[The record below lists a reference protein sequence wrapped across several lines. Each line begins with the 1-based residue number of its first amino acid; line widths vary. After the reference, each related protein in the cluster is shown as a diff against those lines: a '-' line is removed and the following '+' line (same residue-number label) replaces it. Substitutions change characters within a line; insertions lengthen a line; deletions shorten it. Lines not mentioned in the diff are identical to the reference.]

1 LVITGRAP
9 LSDQKPQT
17 GAAGNKWRDEV
28 IALIP
33 VLRAFAWSLSHNSAD
48 ADDLVQDTLIKAWTH
63 RSKFE
68 PGSNLRAW
76 LFTILRNTYYT
87 AVARRRREVADEDD
101 QHAAS
106 LSAEPAQEWSVTLR
120 SLQGAMRQ
128 LPHEHREAL
137 ILVGAAG
144 LTYEEAAEVCGC
156 ALGTIK
162 SRVNRARAKLM
173 KLMAEDAPA
182 ETSSK
187 SDWVD
192 GEDDE
197 REERHD
203 RGRYS
208 HFWSP

>member
-1 LVITGRAP
+1 MAEQSRVMSRA
-9 LSDQKPQT
+9 LWVALAVVVVLAL
-17 GAAGNKWRDEV
+17 GATRTIMARMGNAR
-28 IALIP
+28 AL
-33 VLRAFAWSLSHNSAD
+33 
-48 ADDLVQDTLIKAWTH
+48 
-63 RSKFE
+63 E
-68 PGSNLRAW
+68 
-76 LFTILRNTYYT
+76 
-87 AVARRRREVADEDD
+87 
-101 QHAAS
+101 AS
-106 LSAEPAQEWSVTLR
+106 SAEQARQYVKVATPTVGGQATTLSLPG

-128 LPHEHREAL
+128 LSHEHREVL